1 MVSLHPVR
9 APQADVKSAQSEV
22 SAFYGGVS
30 ICLQTLTQ
38 KNCSQ
43 HRCQ

>member
-22 SAFYGGVS
+22 SAFYSALS
-30 ICLQTLTQ
+30 ICLQGLQQ
-38 KNCSQ
+38 KNLTRHGWQ
-43 HRCQ
+43 